1 MSFRNPDLKESFH
14 KMLKA
19 KQNLR
24 PQEDIIGELI
34 EILKCLHED
43 DFIKYVMGVLCSVE
57 HRESWIFN
65 NLASPMMQMI
75 YLIDV
80 YYSIQKR

>member
-1 MSFRNPDLKESFH
+1 MSFRTPDLKESFH

-43 DFIKYVMGVLCSVE
+43 DFIK
-57 HRESWIFN
+57 
-65 NLASPMMQMI
+65 
-75 YLIDV
+75 
-80 YYSIQKR
+80 